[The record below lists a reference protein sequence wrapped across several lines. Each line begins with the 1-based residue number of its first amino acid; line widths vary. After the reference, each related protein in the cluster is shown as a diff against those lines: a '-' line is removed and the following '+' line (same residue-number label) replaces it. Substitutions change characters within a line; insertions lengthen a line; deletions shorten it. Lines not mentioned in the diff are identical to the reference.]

1 MDPEQGPG
9 PSSSTVDDFANAS
22 AQARDAARLENPAES
37 PELEDVAAGPS
48 LDEND
53 AVKYGNDPGS
63 RDAFLQTSRT
73 SQLNILRDYNQ
84 IIQNIPAEPIDAK
97 HVKRNNWSG
106 LPNMVS
112 RINETNENL
121 RVLARLGGEMMQ
133 CMAETTTY
141 HVRANAHGAAS
152 GDVAT
157 ARPVSKRLRTVVAS
171 TVDPETKKKAKVST
185 RWVEPTCRS

>member
-9 PSSSTVDDFANAS
+9 SSSSTVDDFANAS

-84 IIQNIPAEPIDAK
+84 IIQNIPAGPIDAK
-97 HVKRNNWSG
+97 DVKRNNWSG

-133 CMAETTTY
+133 C
-141 HVRANAHGAAS
+141 RW
-152 GDVAT
+152 
-157 ARPVSKRLRTVVAS
+157 RLRHITSERTPMVLPRAMWPLLVQS
-171 TVDPETKKKAKVST
+171 QKGQGQSL
-185 RWVEPTCRS
+185 RRQ